1 MTAVGDLI
9 ELAYGKALKDS
20 DRDGGDVPVV
30 GSGGIVG
37 CHSRGITD
45 APSIVVGRKGSIGS
59 VTWVD
64 GPAWPIDTAYFVK
77 PRLNDL
83 DRRWA
88 YWMLK
93 SLRLETMNKS
103 AAVPGLNR
111 DDVYR
116 LEVNVPPLSEQ
127 RRVAAILDSADAL
140 RAKRRQV
147 LAGLDSLTQSIFQAM
162 FGAVTAHASLGDVA
176 VVQGGLQVSSARSGL
191 PVEVPYLRVANAQ
204 RGYLDLREIK
214 TLRATSAEV
223 ERTLLQPGDLLLVEG
238 HANPDE
244 VGRAVLWNGEIPA
257 CVHQNHLIRARP
269 DSSHLLPVFAC
280 TWLNTDRGAA
290 HFRRDAKTTSGLNTI
305 SATTV
310 RAAPIPVP
318 PLSAQRHFAERV
330 SRVHELGIT
339 TRRALA
345 ADDELFA
352 SLQARAFSGRL

>member
-1 MTAVGDLI
+1 MTAVGDLV

-37 CHSRGITD
+37 RHSRGITD

-77 PRLNDL
+77 PRGNGL

-116 LEVNVPPLSEQ
+116 LEVNLPPLPEQ
-127 RRVAAILDSADAL
+127 RRIAAILDHADAL
-140 RAKRRQV
+140 RAKRLQV
-147 LAGLDSLTQSIFQAM
+147 VAHLDALTQSIFHDM
-162 FGAVTAHASLGDVA
+162 FHAQRRSQPFATVCTRLTVGVVVKPASHYVTDGVPALRTLNVRPGAIELNDLVYFSKESNDGPLAKSKLRSGDLVIARTGKAGTAA
-176 VVQGGLQVSSARSGL
+176 VVPAALDGANAIDLIVATPDKRVAL
-191 PVEVPYLRVANAQ
+191 PVYLESLLNSDFGKRLV
-204 RGYLDLREIK
+204 RGESRGQIQQHFNVGSLK
-214 TLRATSAEV
+214 TAE
-223 ERTLLQPGDLLLVEG
+223 
-238 HANPDE
+238 
-244 VGRAVLWNGEIPA
+244 
-257 CVHQNHLIRARP
+257 
-269 DSSHLLPVFAC
+269 
-280 TWLNTDRGAA
+280 
-290 HFRRDAKTTSGLNTI
+290 
-305 SATTV
+305 
-310 RAAPIPVP
+310 IPVP
-318 PLSAQRHFAERV
+318 SLAAQMAFSQRVSLVAAQRECSMKAIR
-330 SRVHELGIT
+330 T
-339 TRRALA
+339 
-345 ADDELFA
+345 DDELFA